1 MTSSRLRVVA
11 TFFHLLP
18 WLVLAASL
26 AWKLGSLPLDRA
38 LVDIA
43 KPLLLVGA
51 LAAFHLIVARAH
63 TGRDYRAHM
72 ARATVV
78 GAENFVA
85 LMAFIETLHGPDPS
99 WRRATAWLAAMAMI
113 GALLLL
119 RAATAN
125 RAVAKED
132 ERAWVWGVFYRNAA
146 DRSLWVEKASGLGYT
161 VNFARWQAWLIL
173 GLVAL
178 VALFSVVRTR

>member
-1 MTSSRLRVVA
+1 MKSSRLRVVA

-26 AWKLGSLPLDRA
+26 AWKLGSLPIDRA
-38 LVDIA
+38 LVDMA

-51 LAAFHLIVARAH
+51 LTSFHLIVARAH
-63 TGRDYRAHM
+63 TGRDYRARM

-78 GAENFVA
+78 GAENFMA
-85 LMAFIETLHGPDPS
+85 LMAFIETLHGPYPS
-99 WRRATAWLAAMAMI
+99 WRRATAWLAATAII

-146 DRSLWVEKASGLGYT
+146 DRALWVE
-161 VNFARWQAWLIL
+161 
-173 GLVAL
+173 
-178 VALFSVVRTR
+178 